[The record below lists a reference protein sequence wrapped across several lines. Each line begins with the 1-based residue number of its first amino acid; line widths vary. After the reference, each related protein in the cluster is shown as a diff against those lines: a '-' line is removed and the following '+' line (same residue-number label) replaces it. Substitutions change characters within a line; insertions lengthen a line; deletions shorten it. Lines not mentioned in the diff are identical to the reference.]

1 MKILKFLLFM
11 LIFSTTLSGCSASTN
26 DSNPDK
32 KVILV
37 SAASSLKDVLEEI
50 VVDFQTKYPKMEL
63 KFNFAASGTLK
74 QQIEQG
80 APVDI
85 FISASVDKFE
95 ELTAQ
100 SYIEDQTVLVSNE
113 LVFITSI
120 NNQNFNQLED
130 LRNMKHLDFEKISIG
145 TPSIVPAGAYA
156 EQALTNIGIFEDI
169 QNKIVY
175 AKDVRQVLTYVE
187 TENVQAGFVYKTD
200 AILSEKVKIVGNVD
214 PKYYDP
220 IHYPA
225 GIVKNSKHPEE
236 SKLFLDYL
244 NSEAVKAIWTKYGF
258 SKN

>member
-1 MKILKFLLFM
+1 MKMLKFVLFILLLSFV
-11 LIFSTTLSGCSASTN
+11 LSGCSTSPTN
-26 DSNPDK
+26 SNSDK

-50 VVDFQTKYPKMEL
+50 VVDFQTKHKEIEV

-95 ELTAQ
+95 ELKDQ
-100 SYIEDQTVLVSNE
+100 SYIEDQIQLVSNE
-113 LVFITSI
+113 LVLITST
-120 NNQNFNQLED
+120 NNQNVNQIQEI
-130 LRNMKHLDFEKISIG
+130 RNIKGNGFEKISIG

-156 EQALTNIGIFEDI
+156 EQALTNLGIFDDI
-169 QNKIVY
+169 REKIVY